1 MPRQLLA
8 TLSIVVLASAVA
20 LPPPAD
26 ALVLCA
32 AQVRRTGDVRDG
44 APLRVRSACR
54 PNEVAVDPGV
64 FGGGGG
70 VETHSFSS
78 ETVLGT
84 GTKTLYLTTNGRL
97 HSDEY
102 EARTPLGGGTL
113 RNLRCYL
120 PDAPGGGG
128 MQIAVGAGPCG
139 ADLAYGSSPSVSF
152 AGGDGQVVRHS
163 GSTTLAITAG
173 QCVALRVEL
182 LGTTTAT
189 YVNCTLERVPG

>member
-20 LPPPAD
+20 LPQPAD

-78 ETVLGT
+78 ETVLG
-84 GTKTLYLTTNGRL
+84 GTATLYLTTNGRID
-97 HSDEY
+97 SDEHA
-102 EARTPLGGGTL
+102 ARTPLGAGTL
-113 RNLRCYL
+113 RNLRCYV

-128 MQIAVGAGPCG
+128 IQIAVGAGPCD
-139 ADLAYGSSPSVSF
+139 APLAYGVGPTLSF
-152 AGGDGQVVRHS
+152 AGDEAQVAKYS